1 MSDHANSAAS
11 SVTDV
16 NKGSDKS
23 VPPVESV
30 NDFVVKFANVNGS
43 GSASANA
50 LFAKS
55 IFRMGVPVSPRNIFP
70 SNIQGLPT
78 WYEVR
83 ISERGY
89 TARRAGGV
97 DFMVSVNP
105 QSMADDVREVRPGGY
120 FFYDSTR
127 PLDIRLL
134 RRDINYIGVPL
145 TEITN
150 RTYDEA
156 RLRQLFKNVIY
167 VGALAALLDIDMQV
181 IEQLIG

>member
-1 MSDHANSAAS
+1 MTDATLSD
-11 SVTDV
+11 V
-16 NKGSDKS
+16 K
-23 VPPVESV
+23 VEPLTAV

-55 IFRMGVPVSPRNIFP
+55 IFRMGVPVTPRNIFP

-83 ISERGY
+83 ISEQGY
-89 TARRAGGV
+89 TARRAGGI
-97 DFMVSVNP
+97 DLMVSVNP
-105 QSMADDVREVRPGGY
+105 QSMADDIREVKPGGY
-120 FFYDSTR
+120 FVFDSTR

-134 RRDINYIGVPL
+134 RRDVTYLGIPL

-150 RTYDEA
+150 SNYDDA

-167 VGALAALLDIDMQV
+167 VGVLAALLDIDMAV
-181 IEQLIG
+181 LLSLIHI

>member
-1 MSDHANSAAS
+1 MSESVHPDEVNMPAIDVKKPAS
-11 SVTDV
+11 
-16 NKGSDKS
+16 KS
-23 VPPVESV
+23 VPPIASV

-55 IFRMGVPVSPRNIFP
+55 VFRMGIPVTPRNIFP

-105 QSMADDVREVRPGGY
+105 QSMADDVREVRAGGY
-120 FFYDSTR
+120 FFYDSCLLYTSPSPRDRTR
-127 PLDIRLL
+127 SRMPSS
-134 RRDINYIGVPL
+134 
-145 TEITN
+145 
-150 RTYDEA
+150 A
-156 RLRQLFKNVIY
+156 
-167 VGALAALLDIDMQV
+167 
-181 IEQLIG
+181 